1 MAKKKQKKE
10 IQIDTN
16 RDGSIIFLLLLAAI
30 GAYFYFTLRSD
41 RMQDDAFIFFR
52 YAENFI
58 NGHGLVFNIGEYVEG
73 YTGFLWLINLIFLA
87 RIGFD
92 LISVS
97 SIFGIIYGF
106 GVVAVSVFLTNEL
119 RKNKNDLDES
129 ESKWYS
135 RFSSID
141 LYPALLLVFNSAVH
155 YWAGSGMETMMFS
168 YFLIQGIYF
177 YVKYDLNNIIKKRAH
192 IFLMLAALTRPEG
205 ILVYVIIFFHKWIYF
220 YLDSDKKFESL
231 KHSFLQR
238 ENLIVLGIFVLP
250 NLLLLIFRL
259 IYYGYPFPNTFYA
272 KSGTSIDY
280 ISAGIMYFVEFAV
293 SNLLLGIVLIVP
305 LFLLR
310 KNDNR
315 DKFGLLYSI
324 VVIYTLYII
333 LIGGDVLPIFRFFIP
348 ILPFIFVLFVLSIS
362 ALKEILIS
370 KLTKEYKPLINFGVF
385 LIVAAVGTF
394 NYFSI
399 YKTVEEKSNL
409 EKNLI
414 DKMIISAEWFKDLND
429 ESGKTVSVAAT
440 TIGALS
446 YYSGEARII
455 DMLGLTDE
463 EIAHNPK
470 PIKEISETVT
480 GWKEK
485 NYNVEYVLDQKPD
498 FFYFSTGLKP
508 SALAERALFSNKE
521 FLRGYYPYLIKP
533 IENLNYQFTIY
544 KRKPETVFAT
554 DTMDIPPNPN
564 FKIEFVNLYNTVL
577 NRLSRGEN
585 LSELVSVCEELI
597 RISPYY
603 FAEAYRVLGEVYA
616 RIGEDQRALENFN
629 KAIRIDRF
637 NTISY
642 GNLLG
647 RAILQRDIENVKY
660 YARILARINPDIL
673 KIYKVD
679 KLFKPSGEE
688 QN

>member
-1 MAKKKQKKE
+1 MAKKKQIKANKTE
-10 IQIDTN
+10 SQKN
-16 RDGSIIFLLLLAAI
+16 SSAIFLLLVTGIA
-30 GAYFYFTLRSD
+30 AYFYFTFKSD

-97 SIFGIIYGF
+97 SIFGIAYGF

-119 RKNKNDLDES
+119 RNNTNVKNDS
-129 ESKWYS
+129 NSKWYS
-135 RFSSID
+135 RFASID

-168 YFLIQGIYF
+168 YLLIQGIYF
-177 YVKYDLNNIIKKRAH
+177 YIKYDLNKIIKKRAH

-205 ILVYVIIFFHKWIYF
+205 ILVYTVVFFHKWISF
-220 YLDSDKKFESL
+220 YTNNEKDLNVSKQ
-231 KHSFLQR
+231 SFLQK
-238 ENLIVLGIFVLP
+238 ENLIALGIFVLP
-250 NLLLLIFRL
+250 NLLLVIFRL
-259 IYYGYPFPNTFYA
+259 IYYGYPLPNTFYA
-272 KSGTSIDY
+272 KSGTSIEY
-280 ISAGIMYFVEFAV
+280 FSAGFQYFVEFTS
-293 SNLLLGIVLIVP
+293 SNLLFGIMLIVP
-305 LFLLR
+305 LLLLR
-310 KNDNR
+310 KNNNR
-315 DKFGLLYSI
+315 KKFGLLYSI
-324 VVIYTLYII
+324 VIIYTLYIMF
-333 LIGGDVLPIFRFFIP
+333 IGGDVLPIFRFFIP
-348 ILPFIFVLFVLSIS
+348 VLPLIFILFIISIS
-362 ALKEILIS
+362 TVKDILRS
-370 KLTKEYKPLINFGVF
+370 KLSEEYKSILNFGMF
-385 LIVAAVGTF
+385 IIVAAVGAY
-394 NYFSI
+394 NYLSI
-399 YKTVEEKSNL
+399 YRTVDEKSNL

-414 DKMIISAEWFKDLND
+414 DKMIISGEWFKDLND
-429 ESGKTVSVAAT
+429 ESNKTVSIAAT

-446 YYSGEARII
+446 YYSGDARII

-470 PIKEISETVT
+470 PIKEISETAT

-508 SALAERALFSNKE
+508 SALAERALFSSKE
-521 FLRGYYPYLIKP
+521 FLRGYYPYIIKP
-533 IENLNYQFTIY
+533 MENLNYQFTIY
-544 KRKPETVFAT
+544 KRKPEAVFAS

-585 LSELVSVCEELI
+585 LSELVPVCEELI
-597 RISPYY
+597 RISPFY
-603 FAEAYRVLGEVYA
+603 FADAYRVLGEIYA
-616 RIGEDQRALENFN
+616 RIGDDQKALENFN

-637 NTISY
+637 STISY

-647 RAILQRDIENVKY
+647 RAIMQRDIENVKY
-660 YARILARINPDIL
+660 YTRLLARINPDIL
-673 KIYKVD
+673 EIYQVD
-679 KLFKPSGEE
+679 KLFRPSGEE

>member
-10 IQIDTN
+10 NQIETN
-16 RDGSIIFLLLLAAI
+16 KNGSIIFLLFLAAI
-30 GAYFYFTLRSD
+30 GAYFYLTLKSD

-87 RIGFD
+87 RLGFD

-97 SIFGIIYGF
+97 SVLGIVYGF

-119 RKNKNDLDES
+119 RNNKKELKDSKL
-129 ESKWYS
+129 KWYS

-141 LYPALLLVFNSAVH
+141 LYPALLLVFNSAIH

-168 YFLIQGIYF
+168 YLLIQGIYF
-177 YVKYDLNNIIKKRAH
+177 YIKYDLNKIIKKRAH

-205 ILVYVIIFFHKWIYF
+205 ILVYVVIFLHKWIYF
-220 YLDSDKKFESL
+220 YFNNEKDFNAL

-280 ISAGIMYFVEFAV
+280 FSAGIQYFFEFAS
-293 SNLLLGIVLIVP
+293 SNLLFGIVLIIP
-305 LFLLR
+305 LFLLI
-310 KNDNR
+310 KNNNR
-315 DKFGLLYSI
+315 EKFGLIYSI
-324 VVIYTLYII
+324 VIIYTLYIMF
-333 LIGGDVLPIFRFFIP
+333 IGGDVLPVFRFFIP

-362 ALKEILIS
+362 TLKEVLAT
-370 KLTKEYKPLINFGVF
+370 KLTSEYKPILNFGVF

-394 NYFSI
+394 NHFSI

-429 ESGKTVSVAAT
+429 ESDKTISIAAT

-446 YYSGEARII
+446 YYSGETRII

-463 EIAHNPK
+463 EIAHNPQ
-470 PIKEISETVT
+470 PIKEISEAVT

-533 IENLNYQFTIY
+533 VKNLNYQFTIY
-544 KRKPETVFAT
+544 KRKPEAVFST

-585 LSELVSVCEELI
+585 LSELISVCEELI

-603 FAEAYRVLGEVYA
+603 FADAYRVLGEVYA
-616 RIGEDQRALENFN
+616 RIGEDQKALENFN

-647 RAILQRDIENVKY
+647 RAIMQRDIENIKY
-660 YARILARINPDIL
+660 YTRILARINPDIL
-673 KIYKVD
+673 EIYQVD

-688 QN
+688 KN